1 VTRRTTRWLLGSLVA
16 LLTAWV
22 LAPAVVPVYD
32 GIGNPDE
39 PYRYVNPPAD
49 AKTTKQP
56 TVARQTVGVR
66 NGTNVTQFANSAE
79 TGPQVSVYV
88 PAGSL
93 DVPSGVTSIELTATP
108 KAPAPPLP
116 ADGTIVGNVYDIV
129 ATADGKLLDVV
140 GTGKEAPTLQF
151 RAPTA
156 KQPGPVFEHRTPS
169 GWVQSRTIRVGNDFY
184 QTSAEGLGEW
194 ALVELAQ
201 TGQKSGGGGGVNVGL
216 LVGGIAVL
224 LAAGGILAIRLRRT
238 AAAGD

>member
-1 VTRRTTRWLLGSLVA
+1 MTRRTTRWLLASLAA

-22 LAPAVVPVYD
+22 LAPAAVPVYD
-32 GIGNPDE
+32 GLANPDE
-39 PYRYVNPPAD
+39 PYRYVDPPAD

-56 TVARQTVGVR
+56 TVARQAVGVR
-66 NGTNVTQFANSAE
+66 DGTNVTQFANSAE

-93 DVPSGVTSIELTATP
+93 EVPSGVTSIELTATP
-108 KAPAPPLP
+108 KAPSAPLP
-116 ADGTIVGNVYDIV
+116 TDGTIVGNVYDIA
-129 ATADGKLLDVV
+129 ATAGGQTLEVV

-156 KQPGPVFEHRTPS
+156 KQPGPVFEHRTPA

-194 ALVELAQ
+194 ALVELSD
-201 TGQKSGGGGGVNVGL
+201 TGERSGGGGGVNVGL
-216 LVGGIAVL
+216 LVAGIAVL
-224 LAAGGILAIRLRRT
+224 VAAGGVLAIRLRRT
-238 AAAGD
+238 SAGGD